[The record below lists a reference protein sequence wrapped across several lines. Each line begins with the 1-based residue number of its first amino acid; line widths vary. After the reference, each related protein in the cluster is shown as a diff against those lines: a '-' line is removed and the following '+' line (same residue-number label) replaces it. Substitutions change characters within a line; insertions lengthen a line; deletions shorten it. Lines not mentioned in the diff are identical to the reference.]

1 MAQKDTRKNLKKKRK
16 RKKKA
21 PNLSLKT
28 VIVGAY
34 VTEMCS
40 LASQK
45 CQKIA
50 SIKRELCVIVYRIY
64 KNYKSQCCLLSRS
77 FIQKKKLSTGCTQ
90 RDTEMTII
98 AAYSSLLVHV
108 KAISLL

>member
-1 MAQKDTRKNLKKKRK
+1 MDLMYGLMWWHKKTHKKPLKKK
-16 RKKKA
+16 
-21 PNLSLKT
+21 S

-34 VTEMCS
+34 VTEKCS

-50 SIKRELCVIVYRIY
+50 SIKRELCVLCTEYIKTTNPSVACCR
-64 KNYKSQCCLLSRS
+64 SQFHSEK
-77 FIQKKKLSTGCTQ
+77 KKKLSAGCTQ
-90 RDTEMTII
+90 RDTEMVII